1 MAIQLYDT
9 FTRQKRDFHPADPAR
24 VTMYLCGPTVYS
36 YAHIGNAR
44 PAVVFDVLYRLLRVE
59 YGTDHVV
66 YARNITDVDD
76 KINAAAKAD
85 GVAINVIA
93 EKFTKIYRENTAAL
107 KVLTPDFEPTAT
119 AHMNEMIALVQ
130 RLIEA
135 GNAYEA
141 EGHVLFDVTSFDG
154 YGELSRR
161 KLKDMI
167 AGARVEVADYK
178 RNPADFVLWK
188 PANDN
193 DPGWKS
199 PWGRG
204 RPGWHLECSAMIEAV
219 LGTRIDIHAGGQ
231 DLIFPHHENERA
243 QSMCSHDG
251 KRLANYWLHNGFLD
265 MDSEKMSK
273 SLGNVKL
280 IHELLEEWPGEVL
293 RFALLGAHYR
303 APLDWSQ
310 NLLVQSKTTL
320 DRYYGTL
327 RRLAD
332 VPAADVPAPEGFIA
346 ALHDDLNTPQA
357 LAKLSTLST
366 QANKAEK
373 DDEKAKLK
381 GEMLAIGALLGLFEE
396 DPESWFKSDKGLGE
410 KDLDADAIDKLV
422 AARVQSRKDKDWGEA
437 DRIRDLLTEMNIVVE
452 DKGEGSIW
460 RRQ

>member
-1 MAIQLYDT
+1 MSLQLYDT
-9 FTRQKRDFHPADPAR
+9 YSRQKRDFHPADKSR
-24 VTMYLCGPTVYS
+24 VTLYLCGPTVYS

-44 PAVVFDVLYRLLRVE
+44 PAVVFDVLYRLLRHE
-59 YGTDHVV
+59 YGKAHVA

-76 KINAAAKAD
+76 KINAAAKAQ
-85 GVAINVIA
+85 GVTISVIT
-93 EKFTKIYRENTAAL
+93 EKFAKIYREDTASL
-107 KVLTPDFEPTAT
+107 NVLTPDFEPTAT
-119 AHMNEMIALVQ
+119 GHMKEMIALVK

-141 EGHVLFDVTSFDG
+141 DGHVLFDVQSFDS
-154 YGELSRR
+154 YGALSNR
-161 KLKDMI
+161 KLKDML
-167 AGARVEVADYK
+167 AGARVEVAAYK

-188 PANDN
+188 PADAN
-193 DPGWKS
+193 DPGWDS

-280 IHELLEEWPGEVL
+280 IHELLAQWPGEVL
-293 RFALLGAHYR
+293 RFALLSAHYR
-303 APLDWSQ
+303 APLDWTES
-310 NLLVQSKTTL
+310 LLEQSKTTL

-327 RRLAD
+327 RRLGD
-332 VPAADVPAPEGFIA
+332 VQAADVPMPAGVLA

-357 LAKLSTLST
+357 FAKLSTLAT
-366 QANKAEK
+366 LANKAEK
-373 DDEKAKLK
+373 ADEKAQLK
-381 GEMLAIGALLGLFEE
+381 GEMLSIGAVLGLFEQ

-410 KDLDADAIDKLV
+410 KDLDAAAIDALV
-422 AARVQSRKDKDWGEA
+422 AARVQARADKDWGEA
-437 DRIRDLLTEMNIVVE
+437 DRIRGVLSDMNIVVE
-452 DKGEGSIW
+452 DKAEGSIW
-460 RRQ
+460 RRS